1 MMARRK
7 SSLLIL
13 MLVAPLA
20 MAKDLK
26 GAVSPPGTAV
36 PKASA
41 RTVSA
46 AYRVGPGDILAVSVW
61 QEKKLKQ
68 EVLVAPDGT
77 ISFPLVGTLH
87 VGGQTVGAIQRELT
101 ERLGQYI
108 AAPTVNVSL
117 RKVVN
122 NTVYVVGRVNKPGE
136 FVAPGYV
143 DVLQALSM
151 AGGLTPFAD
160 ENDIKVL
167 RRENGKDLVFRFHYS
182 QVEDGEHLKQD
193 IVLKPGDVV
202 VVP

>member
-1 MMARRK
+1 MPLRIVG
-7 SSLLIL
+7 LLIL
-13 MLVAPLA
+13 MWVAPPA

-26 GAVSPPGTAV
+26 GVAPPPVTA
-36 PKASA
+36 PKVSA
-41 RTVSA
+41 RIASG
-46 AYRVGPGDILAVSVW
+46 AYRVGPGDILDISVW

-77 ISFPLVGTLH
+77 ISFPLVGTVH
-87 VGGQTVGAIQRELT
+87 VGGETVGEIRRDLT
-101 ERLGQYI
+101 RRLGQYI

-182 QVEDGEHLKQD
+182 QVEDGEHLKQN

>member
-1 MMARRK
+1 MPLRIIGV
-7 SSLLIL
+7 LIL
-13 MLVAPLA
+13 MWVAPLA
-20 MAKDLK
+20 MAKNLK
-26 GAVSPPGTAV
+26 GVVPPPVTV

-41 RTVSA
+41 KADSA
-46 AYRVGPGDILAVSVW
+46 AYRVGPGDILDISVW

-77 ISFPLVGTLH
+77 IAFPLVGTVH
-87 VGGQTVGAIQRELT
+87 VGGETVGEIQRDLT
-101 ERLGQYI
+101 RRLGQYI

-117 RKVVN
+117 SKVVN

-160 ENDIKVL
+160 ENDIKIL

-182 QVEDGEHLKQD
+182 QVEDGEHLKQN